1 MKSIEKITKSVAEAM
16 MVLRFQL
23 DFNAHSKQWQLA
35 NDFEIDTDEL
45 ILSYNVLNSD
55 DLITINYKVEVDLI
69 SGLSRNCGLSEGAFW
84 TDWR

>member
-1 MKSIEKITKSVAEAM
+1 MKNIEKITKSVAEAM

-35 NDFEIDTDEL
+35 DDFEIDTDKL

-55 DLITINYKVEVDLI
+55 SSTNYKVDVDLVT
-69 SGLSRNCGLSEGAFW
+69 GLSRNCGFSEGAFW

>member
-1 MKSIEKITKSVAEAM
+1 MEKITKSVAEAM

-35 NDFEIDTDEL
+35 NDFEIDTDKL

-55 DLITINYKVEVDLI
+55 SSTNYKVEVDLI
-69 SGLSRNCGLSEGAFW
+69 TGLSRNCGLSEGAFW

>member
-1 MKSIEKITKSVAEAM
+1 MEKITKSVAEAM

-35 NDFEIDTDEL
+35 NDFEIDTDKL

-55 DLITINYKVEVDLI
+55 GYSINYKVEVDLI

>member
-1 MKSIEKITKSVAEAM
+1 MKSIEKITKNVAEAM

-35 NDFEIDTDEL
+35 NDFEIDTDKL

-55 DLITINYKVEVDLI
+55 GYSINYKVEVDLI

>member
-1 MKSIEKITKSVAEAM
+1 MKSIEKITKNVAEAM

-35 NDFEIDTDEL
+35 NDFEIDTDKL

-55 DLITINYKVEVDLI
+55 GYSINYKVEVDLI
-69 SGLSRNCGLSEGAFW
+69 SGLSRNCGLSDGAFW